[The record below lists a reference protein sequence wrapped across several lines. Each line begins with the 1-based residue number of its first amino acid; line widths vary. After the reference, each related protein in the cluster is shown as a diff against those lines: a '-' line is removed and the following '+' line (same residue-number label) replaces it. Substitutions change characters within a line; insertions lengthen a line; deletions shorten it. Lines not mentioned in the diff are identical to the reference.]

1 MTKLTWLQ
9 LVTKIA
15 LKKNNKK
22 NLCYKLH
29 IFFLNAKLTRSQTN
43 WLVSSK
49 ISCVFCHST
58 DPCDW
63 FLFSFTV
70 SKCPNFTSQLWLTA
84 VRELC
89 QIAVGVQVCTQ
100 RMQWRNLMFM
110 CECVCMHV
118 LAGRVQHLHSVAKLL
133 AGFSFIFSFFFCF
146 LDPFLSLNLFPSFSL
161 THIQTLSPTHT
172 LSHSSSLTFS
182 LSVSLLHIKTF
193 LAIWVSLHMLIWT
206 CTLCN

>member
-29 IFFLNAKLTRSQTN
+29 FFFLNAKLTRSQTN

-161 THIQTLSPTHT
+161 THSDTLTHTYFKSLFVFDLFSLCVSSPHQDLFGYLSLSPHAYMDM
-172 LSHSSSLTFS
+172 HSL
-182 LSVSLLHIKTF
+182 
-193 LAIWVSLHMLIWT
+193 
-206 CTLCN
+206 